1 MQLAK
6 PTMAPIGA
14 LPFQAHGLGSP
25 QHAAHL
31 QSQAVQMAFS
41 AVVMLMADV
50 VKQMCAQGGNGLSG
64 LGMQGAGALL
74 PQFGHPLPGIGP
86 SAGVGGPDPLC
97 GCGTPPRLS
106 TRQSETVSV
115 LGRYEGEFGKS
126 GITEEKMREK
136 LKSKDTP
143 PDLKN
148 ALQEVLDSKGD
159 PNGLY
164 ARLDSAKN
172 GKSDGKISSK
182 DINKLQELPEVQAFS
197 RQRAQSYKNNYVP
210 SDAGSDTSKGGRPIT
225 ENDAMRE
232 LYKYSDH
239 LPGKHI
245 GPDTFRDIVNGKADM
260 KKCPPQVVAAA
271 QYYLDNPDKWKKF
284 GGEDGLA
291 TRAELGNRVATH
303 YQLTAKEDKAVRT
316 LDENRDIFFADG
328 NLKRSKLEEL
338 TKHKDPKIAEAA
350 TTLLTSQTLFGVLD
364 NGKHGHKGNLWNAA
378 DDGQIGKGDLD
389 KFKRVRN
396 PNIAPEL
403 KGSTDNP
410 YADPKAVQEMAC
422 GQMNQ
427 PDIKSKKGGGLRDF
441 VSGLLG
447 GLSKVFEVLTSV
459 VSNTIGRIPGI
470 GKLLSAPAEIVG
482 GAISGGLNVAKTA
495 TDGGNVSKAAKNFGF
510 DMMET
515 TISAT
520 AGIVDPTGIA
530 SGMFANGMRSLADP
544 NAKFDPTAALNPL

>member
-1 MQLAK
+1 MMGPN
-6 PTMAPIGA
+6 PTQDNAR
-14 LPFQAHGLGSP
+14 
-25 QHAAHL
+25 L
-31 QSQAVQMAFS
+31 QSQAVQTA
-41 AVVMLMADV
+41 LMAAMTLMAAFI
-50 VKQMCAQGGNGLSG
+50 KQMSA
-64 LGMQGAGALL
+64 QGAGCGADNGLQGMAGAL
-74 PQFGHPLPGIGP
+74 G
-86 SAGVGGPDPLC
+86 GVGGPAQVGGFGAPGQL
-97 GCGTPPRLS
+97 G
-106 TRQSETVSV
+106 QKQVQTVSV
-115 LGRYEGEFGKS
+115 LGRYEGQFGKS
-126 GITEEKMREK
+126 GITEEQMREK

-143 PDLKN
+143 PDLKS
-148 ALQEVLDSKGD
+148 ALQAVLDSKGD

-197 RQRAQSYKNNYVP
+197 RQRAQSYKNNYLP
-210 SDAGSDTSKGGRPIT
+210 SDAGSDPSKGGRPIT

-271 QYYLDNPDKWKKF
+271 QYYLDHPDQWKKF

-291 TRAELGNRVATH
+291 GKHELGNKVATH
-303 YQLTAKEDKAVRT
+303 YQLTAKEDRAVKT
-316 LDENRDIFFADG
+316 LDENRDLFFADG
-328 NLKRSKLEEL
+328 NLKRGKLEEL
-338 TKHKDPKIAEAA
+338 SKHKDPKIAEAA

-389 KFKRVRN
+389 KFKQVRD
-396 PNIAPEL
+396 PTVAPEP
-403 KGSTDNP
+403 KGHANNP
-410 YADPKAVQEMAC
+410 HADPTAVQEMAC

-495 TDGGNVSKAAKNFGF
+495 TDGGNVGKAAKDFGF

-515 TISAT
+515 SISAT
-520 AGIVDPTGIA
+520 TGIVDPTGVA
-530 SGMFANGMRSLADP
+530 SGMFAHGMRSLADP
-544 NAKFDPTAALNPL
+544 NTKFDPAQALNPL

>member
-1 MQLAK
+1 MQLGHPMMGGPA
-6 PTMAPIGA
+6 A
-14 LPFQAHGLGSP
+14 LAFQPMGPGLSTND
-25 QHAAHL
+25 AHL
-31 QSQAVQMAFS
+31 QSQAVQMAMT
-41 AVVMLMADV
+41 AVMMMMATLI
-50 VKQMCAQGGNGLSG
+50 KQMQTQDGNGQSMQGFGG
-64 LGMQGAGALL
+64 LMPQGMPGMQGPG
-74 PQFGHPLPGIGP
+74 GLPGMCGVQQIGQI
-86 SAGVGGPDPLC
+86 GDPNARQPL
-97 GCGTPPRLS
+97 TP
-106 TRQSETVSV
+106 QQCQTVSV
-115 LGRYEGEFGKS
+115 LGRYEGEFGKK
-126 GITEEKMREK
+126 GISEEQMREK

-143 PDLKN
+143 PDLKQ
-148 ALQEVLDSKGD
+148 ALQQVLDSKGD
-159 PNGLY
+159 PDGLY
-164 ARLDSAKN
+164 AKLDSAKN
-172 GKSDGKISSK
+172 GKHDGKISSK
-182 DINKLQELPEVQAFS
+182 DINKLQELPEVQEFS

-271 QYYLDNPDKWKKF
+271 QYYLDNPEKWKKF

-291 TRAELGNRVATH
+291 SKHELGNKVATN
-303 YQLTAKEDKAVRT
+303 YQLTAKEDQAVKT

-328 NLKRSKLEEL
+328 NIKRGKLEEL

-350 TTLLTSQTLFGVLD
+350 TTLLTSQTLFGMLD

-389 KFKRVRN
+389 KFKQVRN
-396 PNIAPEL
+396 PTVAPEP
-403 KGSTDNP
+403 KSHANNP
-410 YADPKAVQEMAC
+410 YADPSAVQEMAC

-482 GAISGGLNVAKTA
+482 GFISGGLNVAKTA
-495 TDGGNVSKAAKNFGF
+495 VDGGNVQKAAKNFGF

-515 TISAT
+515 SIAAT
-520 AGIVDPTGIA
+520 TGILDPSGVA
-530 SGMFANGMRSLADP
+530 SGMFAHGMRSIADP
-544 NAKFDPTAALNPL
+544 DTKFDPTKALNPL